1 MEPCQRN
8 TGPRAGARR
17 TREEVKRPGVRGATL
32 LVSALLVA
40 LPASAADVTYGVAL
54 RTDARTR
61 TPLPGDVGTTVTG
74 DLELAPRADLSFLVD
89 ASTFSLQY
97 APSLV
102 WREPQ
107 TGGRL
112 LPLHRGRL
120 AFGSVW
126 PHTRL
131 LVYQEGASGLA
142 DVGALRM
149 PDGSLAGSVGEVP
162 TLGAIPYVRSA
173 SMFNLD
179 TQPDGRLSL
188 GFTAGYLVSGST
200 EEQFQLRMPLQWGP
214 TGSARA
220 RVAVARTDGLTTF
233 AQVSSAQ
240 FQTGQEQFIAQLSEI
255 WDRQLS
261 RRATLNLGV
270 GAGLTRELVT
280 ERQQFGTPGLYVDLL
295 PIALA
300 SLAWNDR
307 VENAP
312 LRLNTSLRMSPFADR
327 FTGNVYERLEARAQ
341 GDYRPHRE
349 WIVTAATGGA
359 LALNVA
365 WSLRKP
371 EAAGTGNGTNQ
382 AGDRLLFGEATVGWT
397 PKAWLL
403 LQASTRATWTEQPRL
418 GNPGLLQWVGTL
430 SVTVQQQ
437 DSLAW

>member
-1 MEPCQRN
+1 MSS
-8 TGPRAGARR
+8 RAPAWI
-17 TREEVKRPGVRGATL
+17 
-32 LVSALLVA
+32 ALLLT
-40 LPASAADVTYGVAL
+40 LPAYAVDVNYGVAL

-74 DLELAPRADLSFLVD
+74 DLELTPRADLAFLVD
-89 ASTFSLQY
+89 SSTFSLQY

-131 LVYQEGASGLA
+131 FVSQDGAYGLA

-162 TLGAIPYVRSA
+162 TLGAIPYLRSA

-179 TQPDGRLSL
+179 TQPEGRLSL
-188 GFTAGYLVSGST
+188 GFTAGFLVSGST
-200 EEQFQLRMPLQWGP
+200 EEQYQLQMPMQWGP
-214 TGSARA
+214 TASVRA
-220 RVAVARTDGLTTF
+220 RLAVSRTDGLTTF
-233 AQVSSAQ
+233 GQLSGAR
-240 FQTGQEQFIAQLSEI
+240 FQTGQEQLIGQLSEI

-261 RRATLNLGV
+261 RRATLNLGA
-270 GAGLTRELVT
+270 GAALTRELIT
-280 ERQQFGTPGLYVDLL
+280 ARQQQGIPGVYVDVL

-307 VENAP
+307 VDNAP
-312 LRLNTSLRMSPFADR
+312 LRLNASLRMSPFADR
-327 FTGNVYERLEARAQ
+327 FTGNVYERLEARVQ
-341 GDYRPHRE
+341 TDWRPHRE
-349 WIVTAATGGA
+349 WVVTAATGGA
-359 LALNVA
+359 LALGVA
-365 WSLRKP
+365 WSLVKP
-371 EAAGTGNGTNQ
+371 EAAGAGNGTNQ
-382 AGDRLLFGEATVGWT
+382 AGDRLLFGEAMVGWT
-397 PKAWLL
+397 PKTWLL
-403 LQASTRATWTEQPRL
+403 LQASTRAAWTEQPRL
-418 GNPGLLQWVGTL
+418 GLPAMLQWVGTL